1 MSPPASDIF
10 SVKAIP
16 GAGRGIIASHDIS
29 KDTTVL
35 NSEPPIAHVLFHEY
49 RKEVCA
55 QCFLYDRGRTLRVKD
70 HGTGKVFCSG
80 RCQQAWV
87 DHTGEQ
93 GYKAWQ
99 DLHHYIQTK
108 RKGGKGSGGISL
120 VDHRPNAEEIY
131 RSWAKAEKHVSS
143 RMEAGHTLDYPGRA
157 QAKGAV
163 ASSID
168 PDILGYL
175 LSGILYHYQQPDR
188 WREAVLTL
196 VMHDEPYSTT
206 HDLETHC
213 NSFVQLSS
221 IMSASLLGSC
231 TVQVCRALAAVSSHN
246 AFGIRSG
253 GEDGE
258 EYMGYGVY
266 PSASYFNHSCRPN
279 VAKQRIDNAW
289 KFWVTE
295 DVRQGEE
302 LCISYLGGDE
312 KDLNVRQR
320 RGHLWEVWGFVCE
333 CVRCQRE
340 GGASQT
346 VDETISTPVH
356 SSGRFEACGELAILQ
371 GLPCVNRH
379 IDTVLFSSPT
389 Q

>member
-1 MSPPASDIF
+1 MSPPASDLF
-10 SVKAIP
+10 SVKTIP
-16 GAGRGIIASHDIS
+16 GAGRGIIANCEVS

-35 NSEPPIAHVLFHEY
+35 NSEPPVAHVLFREY

-55 QCFLYDRGRTLRVKD
+55 HCFLYDRGRTLRVRD
-70 HGTGKVFCSG
+70 YDTGKVFCSAS
-80 RCQQAWV
+80 CQREWV
-87 DHTGEQ
+87 DHTGEH
-93 GYKAWQ
+93 GYRAWQ
-99 DLHHYIQTK
+99 DLHRLIQTK
-108 RKGGKGSGGISL
+108 RKSGKSSGGISL
-120 VDHRPNAEEIY
+120 TDHRPDIEEIDRRWEKAQGEADEY
-131 RSWAKAEKHVSS
+131 VRTRSDTSNA
-143 RMEAGHTLDYPGRA
+143 LDDTGRK

-175 LSGILYHYQQPDR
+175 LSGILYHDQQPDR
-188 WREAVLTL
+188 WRAAVMTL
-196 VMHDEPYSTT
+196 AMHDEPYATT
-206 HDLETHC
+206 HDLEAHC

-221 IMSASLLGSC
+221 II
-231 TVQVCRALAAVSSHN
+231 ALAAVSSHN

-266 PSASYFNHSCRPN
+266 PSASYFNHSCHPN
-279 VAKQRIDNAW
+279 VAKQRVGTVW

-320 RGHLWEVWGFVCE
+320 RGHLQEVWGFVCE
-333 CVRCQRE
+333 CARCQRE
-340 GGASQT
+340 GKASQ
-346 VDETISTPVH
+346 D
-356 SSGRFEACGELAILQ
+356 GG
-371 GLPCVNRH
+371 
-379 IDTVLFSSPT
+379 
-389 Q
+389 